1 MTADAARRG
10 TRFGIIGFG
19 RIGRRIAER
28 LAGTQDAPELAG
40 VLVSAERQQA
50 VAGIV
55 GEERVFTDPAVFLG
69 LGLDVVVECAS
80 AAALAALGPAVL
92 ASGADLMPLSLAAF
106 ADHVVEQRLR
116 TAAATGPGRLEI
128 PAGAM
133 GSIEFLAAAREDVL
147 SAVTFRAAYPV
158 ERWRGSAAEAMTDLA
173 GVTAP
178 TTFLR
183 TSVREAVRQF
193 PRHINVA
200 VGVALAGLGLDETTA
215 ELTADPAIT
224 QARFEVEAI
233 AGPGPVYLRVD
244 GRDAPLGSDPIDY
257 TTFSLIRLLRRRQ
270 ARIMI

>member
-10 TRFGIIGFG
+10 ICFGIIGFG
-19 RIGRRIAER
+19 RIGRRIADR
-28 LAGTQDAPELAG
+28 LAGTPDAPELAG
-40 VLVSAERQQA
+40 VLVSAGRRHSA
-50 VAGIV
+50 VDAV
-55 GEERVFTDPAVFLG
+55 GENRVFTDPAAFLG

-80 AAALAALGPAVL
+80 AAALAELGPAVL

-106 ADHVVEQRLR
+106 ADPVVEQRLR

-133 GSIEFLAAAREDVL
+133 GSIEFLAAAREDGL
-147 SAVTFRAAYPV
+147 AAVTFRAAYPV
-158 ERWRGSAAEAMTDLA
+158 ARWRGTSAEAMTDLA
-173 GVTAP
+173 AVTAP

-200 VGVALAGLGLDETTA
+200 VGVALAGLGLDDTLA
-215 ELTADPAIT
+215 ELIADPGIT
-224 QARFEVEAI
+224 QARFEIEAV
-233 AGPGPVYLRVD
+233 AGPGPAFLRID
-244 GRDAPLGSDPIDY
+244 GRDAPLGADPVDY